1 MNAVRPAAVAGY
13 FYPAEPLLLQQQVA
27 GYLGAAD
34 ADAAAA
40 ARGAAPKL
48 LCVPHA
54 GYVYSGPVAAHAYA
68 PLRRWRRRY
77 SRVVLLGPAHRV
89 ALRGLAA
96 PRVQVQAFDTPLGRV
111 PIDQEAI
118 ADLEGMPQVRR
129 DDEPHAAEHALE
141 VQLPFLQAVLGD
153 FSLVP
158 LVVGDA
164 TPAEVAQVVE
174 RLWGGDE
181 TLVVVSSDL
190 SHYLPYAVARTRDH
204 ATLDRIAAFDATLDP
219 HDACGALVLNG
230 VLPVARAHGLTA
242 HVLDWCNSGDTAGD
256 RQRVVGYGA
265 IAFTPRYV

>member
-27 GYLGAAD
+27 GYLRAAHAD
-34 ADAAAA
+34 ADAAV
-40 ARGAAPKL
+40 AAPKL

-54 GYVYSGPVAAHAYA
+54 GYAYSGPVAAHAYA
-68 PLRRWRRRY
+68 PLHRWRRRY

-96 PRVQVQAFDTPLGRV
+96 PQVQAFDTPLGRV
-111 PIDQEAI
+111 PIDQDAI
-118 ADLEGMPQVRR
+118 AGLDGMPQVKR

-164 TPAEVAQVVE
+164 TPAEVAQAVE
-174 RLWGGDE
+174 HLWGGDE
-181 TLVVVSSDL
+181 TLIVVSSDL
-190 SHYLPYAVARTRDH
+190 SHYQPYAVARTRDH

-242 HVLDWCNSGDTAGD
+242 HLLDWCNSGDTAGD

-265 IAFTPRYV
+265 IAFTPRSPA